1 MLYCLANV
9 GGGGGGGPGPHP
21 PGMHIGPC
29 RPCYNS
35 SHAHRTRQA
44 GSQALESRCEEGRP
58 TQAARDTPP
67 PPTAVP
73 SKEGETGGEGTE
85 DGTQQ
90 EGKAIPYYMAGAHPA
105 NALLHTSGRYESQL
119 YPATRGQGLGNWGQ
133 SGKGYVDLCQAPN
146 PTRSG
151 AKGWQRLVTPPPHAR
166 WRGGVT
172 PKYKYMCAHIFPCIV
187 KNTRRQAWP
196 GLLRHAFS
204 GIDVSFQSQ
213 TCFPLQSLGS
223 WLASRGPL
231 RLSS

>member
-1 MLYCLANV
+1 MLLLALLPCKRW
-9 GGGGGGGPGPHP
+9 GGGGGPGPHP

-35 SHAHRTRQA
+35 SHAHRTRRQA

-172 PKYKYMCAHIFPCIV
+172 PVESPRSCFTEKASSSSSESRLLKRIILPRTH
-187 KNTRRQAWP
+187 TRPHTR
-196 GLLRHAFS
+196 GS
-204 GIDVSFQSQ
+204 
-213 TCFPLQSLGS
+213 LQGSRIEMRLG
-223 WLASRGPL
+223 
-231 RLSS
+231 